1 MFCDGCHT
9 GIELLGNYLDYNMGI
24 TIPSRRLVKG
34 FWQVMVYQNKTK
46 EESIMTRIFKSV
58 ISTLVILSLVAVLPA
73 ETTVKADQV
82 EFATEND
89 SNDAVFASAEIKK
102 KKKKGKKIK
111 KKGKK
116 KKKGFFSKFKGAK

>member
-1 MFCDGCHT
+1 
-9 GIELLGNYLDYNMGI
+9 
-24 TIPSRRLVKG
+24 
-34 FWQVMVYQNKTK
+34 
-46 EESIMTRIFKSV
+46 MTRIFKTV

-73 ETTVKADQV
+73 GTTVKADQV

>member
-1 MFCDGCHT
+1 
-9 GIELLGNYLDYNMGI
+9 
-24 TIPSRRLVKG
+24 
-34 FWQVMVYQNKTK
+34 MVYQNKTIK
-46 EESIMTRIFKSV
+46 ESIMTRIFKTV

-82 EFATEND
+82 EFAIEND

>member
-1 MFCDGCHT
+1 M
-9 GIELLGNYLDYNMGI
+9 
-24 TIPSRRLVKG
+24 TIFSQRLVKV

-46 EESIMTRIFKSV
+46 QESIMTRIFKSV

-73 ETTVKADQV
+73 EETTVQADQV